1 MKKLILIASLSC
13 FVFFKVTAQQ
23 DPQYTQFM
31 FNKLAYNSGY
41 AGTEGDK
48 ICVTGLFR
56 SQWLGFGTGSGL
68 NPGNTPTGGTSDIGS
83 TPNTFVG
90 SIHSN
95 IGDHFG
101 VGLNISSDK
110 IGFQNNVNP
119 IVSLAYRYNFTNG
132 ALLSAGVGA
141 GIMQESIDGSK
152 LHALQQGDPVIPT
165 GNVVANT
172 ADFNF
177 GLYYKQPS
185 LSIFDDFYVGVSA
198 THLNQGKINLGGVI
212 NSQMR
217 MHNYIT
223 TGAVYNGLMG
233 GNLTLEPNLLVKY
246 DQAKLT
252 TDVNLMAMYNNKFRA
267 GLTYRTVDAISF
279 LVGYKFTPEWQLG
292 MSYDFTTSK
301 VRDYSNGTVEI
312 VMKYCFTIHLP
323 TPPPKIPIPRL
334 TPRFL

>member
-1 MKKLILIASLSC
+1 MKKLLLLASFSC
-13 FVFFKVTAQQ
+13 FVFFKVSAQQ

-31 FNKLAYNSGY
+31 LNKLAYNSGF

-56 SQWLGFGTGSGL
+56 SQWLGFSNGSGL
-68 NPGNTPTGGTSDIGS
+68 DKSNTPTGQSDIGS
-83 TPNTFVG
+83 MPNTVVG

-101 VGLNISSDK
+101 VGLNINSDK
-110 IGFQNNVNP
+110 IGFTSFVNP
-119 IVSLAYRYNFTNG
+119 ILSISYRYNFTNG
-132 ALLSAGVGA
+132 SILSAGVGG

-152 LHALQQGDPVIPT
+152 LHALTPVDPVIPT
-165 GNVVANT
+165 LSVVASSP
-172 ADFNF
+172 DLNF

-185 LSIFDDFYVGVSA
+185 LSIFDDFYAGVSA
-198 THLNQGKINLGGVI
+198 THLNQGKISLGGMI

-217 MHNYIT
+217 MHNYFV

-233 GNLTLEPNLLVKY
+233 GNLALEPNLLVKY

-252 TDVNLMAMYNNKFRA
+252 TDINVMAMYNNKFRA
-267 GLTYRTVDAISF
+267 GLTYRTIDAISF
-279 LVGYKFTPEWQLG
+279 LVGYKFTPEWQIG

-312 VMKYCFTIHLP
+312 MMKYCFTIHLP
-323 TPPPKIPIPRL
+323 SPPPKIPIPRL

>member
-1 MKKLILIASLSC
+1 MKKLLLISSLAC
-13 FVFFKVTAQQ
+13 LTFIKVSAQQ

-31 FNKLAYNSGY
+31 YNKLAYNSGF

-56 SQWLGFGTGSGL
+56 SQWMGFSNGSGL
-68 NPGNTPTGGTSDIGS
+68 NTTNTTSGQSDIGS

-90 SIHSN
+90 NIHSN
-95 IGDHFG
+95 IGNHFG
-101 VGLNISSDK
+101 IGLNISSDK
-110 IGFQNNVNP
+110 IGFQNNLNP
-119 IVSLAYRYNFTNG
+119 ILSIAYRYNFSNG
-132 ALLSAGVGA
+132 SLLSAGIGG

-152 LHALQQGDPVIPT
+152 LKPLDIGDPKIPT
-165 GNVVANT
+165 GNVVAQA

-185 LSIFDDFYVGVSA
+185 LSIFDDFYVGLSA
-198 THLNQGKINLGGVI
+198 THLNQGIIKLDAFV

-217 MHNYIT
+217 MHNYLV

-233 GNLTLEPNLLVKY
+233 GNLALEPNILVKY

-252 TDVNLMAMYNNKFRA
+252 TDINVMAMYNNKFRA
-267 GLTYRTVDAISF
+267 GLTYRTIDAISF
-279 LVGYKFTPEWQLG
+279 LAGYKFTPEWQIG
-292 MSYDFTTSK
+292 MAYDFTTSK

-312 VMKYCFTIHLP
+312 MMKYCFTVHLKEK
-323 TPPPKIPIPRL
+323 PPPIPIPRL